1 MGSVVLDFLRKYNA
15 MTVSVFGKKKGT
27 ILTYLAPG
35 ITYFYLNA
43 KKDFCLYLIK
53 KNASPAAKSKT
64 DVHCHP
70 ELVSGFT

>member
-1 MGSVVLDFLRKYNA
+1 MGSVVLDFLRKYPV
-15 MTVSVFGKKKGT
+15 MTVSVFGSILGT

-35 ITYFYLNA
+35 FTYFYLSA

-64 DVHCHP
+64 GVHRHL